1 MAERRANGSRKRQQ
15 QHRQQARRERVWL
28 QVVGQPARPAPPA
41 SAAATDSINRPYRFS
56 PGLSFSSAARQRLS
70 RQVPHICA
78 LPVPC
83 PFKSPSP
90 LLSFVFLHCSFSAAT
105 LFDEA
110 RTVVTVERKVHACPR
125 SPFTITVKS
134 SPRNE

>member
-56 PGLSFSSAARQRLS
+56 PGLSLSSGSPAALS
-70 RQVPHICA
+70 TGTTHLRTTRA
-78 LPVPC
+78 LP
-83 PFKSPSP
+83 F
-90 LLSFVFLHCSFSAAT
+90 
-105 LFDEA
+105 
-110 RTVVTVERKVHACPR
+110 
-125 SPFTITVKS
+125 
-134 SPRNE
+134 